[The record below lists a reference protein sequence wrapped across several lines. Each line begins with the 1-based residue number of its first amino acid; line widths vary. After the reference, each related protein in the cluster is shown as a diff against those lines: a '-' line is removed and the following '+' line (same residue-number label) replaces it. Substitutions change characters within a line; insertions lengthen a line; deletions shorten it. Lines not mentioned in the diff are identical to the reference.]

1 MNRYM
6 DPQEIKMSA
15 PKSRSLLRIECI
27 EALPKV
33 VQHTEQ
39 DRLVGT
45 RYRRPAKNL
54 PSVLHHAS
62 FIVPLGAKVAGWMN
76 GFHSTQRVYW
86 LPPRRLGTSCLPT
99 LCESR

>member
-6 DPQEIKMSA
+6 DPQEIKMTA

-27 EALPKV
+27 EALPKA

-45 RYRRPAKNL
+45 RYNRPAKTYL
-54 PSVLHHAS
+54 AFSIMRVL
-62 FIVPLGAKVAGWMN
+62 
-76 GFHSTQRVYW
+76 
-86 LPPRRLGTSCLPT
+86 
-99 LCESR
+99 LCR